1 MSLDVSSHELS
12 RFPALG
18 SSPGPSGNPHWHV
31 ALSRALGRKLDGQAE
46 RVLQMANALPRDAT
60 LGEVMRVNAE
70 ATLMQVMAQSA
81 AKVNDSIGQGL
92 EALARR

>member
-1 MSLDVSSHELS
+1 MSLDVPSTELS
-12 RFPALG
+12 RFP
-18 SSPGPSGNPHWHV
+18 SSATSAGTSNHHWYA

-46 RVLQMANALPRDAT
+46 RVLHLANELPRNAT
-60 LGEVMRVNAE
+60 LGEVMRVNSE

-81 AKVNDSIGQGL
+81 AKVSDSIGQGL

>member
-1 MSLDVSSHELS
+1 MSLDVPSTELS
-12 RFPALG
+12 RFP
-18 SSPGPSGNPHWHV
+18 SSAASTGTSNHHWYA

-46 RVLQMANALPRDAT
+46 RVLHLANELPRDAT
-60 LGEVMRVNAE
+60 LGEVMRVNSE

-81 AKVNDSIGQGL
+81 AKVSDSIGQGL

>member
-1 MSLDVSSHELS
+1 MSLDVSTNELS
-12 RFPALG
+12 RFPSATTSAG
-18 SSPGPSGNPHWHV
+18 TSNHHWYA
-31 ALSRALGRKLDGQAE
+31 ALSRALGRKLDGQAA
-46 RVLQMANALPRDAT
+46 RVLQMANQLPRDAT